1 MENENKEVLDGKM
14 LVTKK
19 EAKKLLKEHEYKIAN
34 NDIDAFVSL
43 QGINKIYPNGVQAV
57 YDFNLDIQKHDFI
70 VLVGPSGCGKS
81 TTLRM
86 VAGLEDISSG
96 YLYIDKIL
104 SNYLEPKNRD
114 ISMVFQSYALYPQMT
129 VYDNIAFPLKVRKYT
144 KRKVDYKLLN
154 NNAVIDILNSD
165 RLKDLEEAFV
175 EAKNKEKNKGTVY
188 AYVATKMK
196 ILEAV
201 PKFFLKKHLLKAEEI
216 LNSKEALINEL
227 NESNKKEEEILANK
241 NLKHNDKFELFN
253 EKDEPLFEK
262 VKLTKEEIKN
272 KVFHAADILDLGP
285 YLDRRPKELSGGQM
299 QRVALGRAIVRNAKL
314 FLMDEPLSN
323 LDAKLRVQMRSEIV
337 RLHERI
343 GATTIYVTHD
353 QTEAMTMATKI
364 VVMSKGWV
372 QQVGI
377 PQDVYDHP
385 KNLFVATFIGSP
397 AMNIIDAELH
407 KNVLRFKNGYEIK
420 LADDFDEIRTKFYER
435 KIHECE
441 RLLKGIDHTLEDE
454 ALPILNEVIE
464 LNNSENKDVQEM
476 LNKLTKVKEIALNI
490 HKEKT
495 ENMLK
500 AIDQAIN
507 IVSDTNYNKE
517 NVTKALEIVKKFLEF
532 REQIKASDIARL
544 HSAQIYNKANDKKEV
559 LSYAKRKHEF
569 FWNKMI
575 NKYKAKHNPVKVM
588 NEYVAGAEDYIKDL
602 LSKFKESLI
611 DTHQVKVGIRPENIH
626 LDSEYNKP
634 NKALPLKVKVDV
646 IERMGSEILLHCDW
660 NDLDLVA
667 KIESSS
673 NVNAHETIY
682 LTFNIERLHIFDVL
696 SGETISKKI

>member
-165 RLKDLEEAFV
+165 RLKDLEEAFI

-227 NESNKKEEEILANK
+227 NESNKKAEEILANK

-262 VKLTKEEIKN
+262 VKLTKEEI
-272 KVFHAADILDLGP
+272 
-285 YLDRRPKELSGGQM
+285 
-299 QRVALGRAIVRNAKL
+299 
-314 FLMDEPLSN
+314 
-323 LDAKLRVQMRSEIV
+323 
-337 RLHERI
+337 
-343 GATTIYVTHD
+343 
-353 QTEAMTMATKI
+353 
-364 VVMSKGWV
+364 
-372 QQVGI
+372 
-377 PQDVYDHP
+377 
-385 KNLFVATFIGSP
+385 
-397 AMNIIDAELH
+397 
-407 KNVLRFKNGYEIK
+407 
-420 LADDFDEIRTKFYER
+420 
-435 KIHECE
+435 
-441 RLLKGIDHTLEDE
+441 
-454 ALPILNEVIE
+454 
-464 LNNSENKDVQEM
+464 
-476 LNKLTKVKEIALNI
+476 
-490 HKEKT
+490 
-495 ENMLK
+495 
-500 AIDQAIN
+500 
-507 IVSDTNYNKE
+507 
-517 NVTKALEIVKKFLEF
+517 
-532 REQIKASDIARL
+532 
-544 HSAQIYNKANDKKEV
+544 
-559 LSYAKRKHEF
+559 
-569 FWNKMI
+569 
-575 NKYKAKHNPVKVM
+575 
-588 NEYVAGAEDYIKDL
+588 
-602 LSKFKESLI
+602 
-611 DTHQVKVGIRPENIH
+611 
-626 LDSEYNKP
+626 
-634 NKALPLKVKVDV
+634 
-646 IERMGSEILLHCDW
+646 
-660 NDLDLVA
+660 
-667 KIESSS
+667 
-673 NVNAHETIY
+673 
-682 LTFNIERLHIFDVL
+682 
-696 SGETISKKI
+696 